1 MLRVTSH
8 DKALVAG
15 MAKRAGVSLTDFVM
29 AKVWGE
35 EVGGAK
41 GEDTEKVAAAPTSG
55 QESVQ
60 DLARRLGMKTA
71 AEVGNGAAAPSGQV
85 ADIRIFDSARPGWY
99 EVLRR
104 CDMGEI
110 LRDKFDRRLWVHQ
123 AGGTSARLCWDMAE
137 AERVYERLQ

>member
-1 MLRVTSH
+1 MEKRIKDVTIMLRVTSH

-41 GEDTEKVAAAPTSG
+41 
-55 QESVQ
+55 
-60 DLARRLGMKTA
+60 
-71 AEVGNGAAAPSGQV
+71 GAAAPSGQV

-123 AGGTSARLCWDMAE
+123 AGGTSARLCRDMAE